1 MLLLFDHPPSTSAK
15 QELLAARVTVWQKA
29 ECQVRRKRQ
38 EGQRQREIEIKTRK
52 LKNEGR
58 D

>member
-1 MLLLFDHPPSTSAK
+1 MLLFFDHPPSTSAK

-38 EGQRQREIEIKTRK
+38 TDIFKVEKT
-52 LKNEGR
+52 GR
-58 D
+58 TKTKRDRD